1 MIIDTHNDLQQEL
14 SELINRIQKQW
25 LNSDELEEEFGILKS
40 TQAKMRMAR
49 TLPYHKIGKYVRY
62 HRPDINKMFLDAKVV

>member
-1 MIIDTHNDLQQEL
+1 MNTQQLQEL
-14 SELINRIQKQW
+14 IDAVMQTQKEW
-25 LNSDELEEEFGILKS
+25 LNPNELEAEFGILKS